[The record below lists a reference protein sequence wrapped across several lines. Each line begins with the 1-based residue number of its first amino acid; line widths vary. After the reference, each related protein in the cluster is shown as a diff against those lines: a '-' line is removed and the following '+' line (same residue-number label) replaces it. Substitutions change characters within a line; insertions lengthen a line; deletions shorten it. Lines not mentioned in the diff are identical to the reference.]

1 MVCKVQTPISM
12 RAERKFGQQRADL
25 VISPTLHVLPLVI
38 LSTSTECE
46 IVAAGY
52 VESDQHGIALQD

>member
-1 MVCKVQTPISM
+1 M